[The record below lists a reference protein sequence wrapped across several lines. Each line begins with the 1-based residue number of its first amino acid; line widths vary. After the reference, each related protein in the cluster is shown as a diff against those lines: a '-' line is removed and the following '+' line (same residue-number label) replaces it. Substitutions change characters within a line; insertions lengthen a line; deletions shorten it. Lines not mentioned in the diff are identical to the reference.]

1 MALSGGR
8 YNCFGST
15 NNTCNVKQGNTTF
28 FSHLQVVG
36 VHFDKN
42 SNSVSFSRDGKDL
55 GLKGTLISGDYYP
68 IIYTNSPND
77 KVTVEF
83 E

>member
-1 MALSGGR
+1 
-8 YNCFGST
+8 
-15 NNTCNVKQGNTTF
+15 
-28 FSHLQVVG
+28 VVG

-42 SNSVSFSRDGKDL
+42 SNSVTFSRDGKDL
-55 GLKGTLISGDYYP
+55 GLKGTLSSGDYYP